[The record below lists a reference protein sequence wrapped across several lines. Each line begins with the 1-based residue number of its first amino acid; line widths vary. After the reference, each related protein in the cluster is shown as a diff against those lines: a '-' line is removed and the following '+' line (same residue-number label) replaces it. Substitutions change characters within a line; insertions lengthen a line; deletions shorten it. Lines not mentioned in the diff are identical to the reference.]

1 MNQNFTRA
9 SKGIPRNV
17 KRALLIV
24 LIFLVCVVG
33 SEGIVKRVFHVP
45 SSLPAARTEAL
56 PEFGLAAADRSELSA
71 RTGEVFAQDSD
82 VLADALGTYERDLLN
97 HFGAA
102 WVSPHHIDSSITQE
116 LFGMSPH
123 QFESLIQTS
132 QLLWNQQTDVG
143 AMGLLGWLIEPQS
156 PLTSSLTTHSAY
168 LEKQGWMPVASNS
181 ETTLSLVKEQGN
193 QHDLTQQSRYSWLLV
208 ELVSVGDQRLVLYSF
223 Q

>member
-9 SKGIPRNV
+9 SNGIPRNV
-17 KRALLIV
+17 KRALLIM
-24 LIFLVCVVG
+24 LIFVICVVG

-45 SSLPAARTEAL
+45 SSSPVARIEAL
-56 PEFGLAAADRSELSA
+56 PEFGLVADRSGLSA
-71 RTGEVFAQDSD
+71 RTGEVFTQDSD

-116 LFGMSPH
+116 LFGVSPH

-156 PLTSSLTTHSAY
+156 PLTSSLTAHSVY

-181 ETTLSLVKEQGN
+181 ETTLSLVKEQDN
-193 QHDLTQQSRYSWLLV
+193 QHDSTQQSRYSWLLV
-208 ELVSVGDQRLVLYSF
+208 ELVSVGDQQLVLYSF